1 MNNVK
6 ILKML
11 KLKKK
16 IFFKKCPDKN
26 AAKCRTIHYMIRKL
40 WPIIYTHELISYS
53 RKSAQIFYE
62 RLKIIFY

>member
-16 IFFKKCPDKN
+16 IFFKKYPDKK
-26 AAKCRTIHYMIRKL
+26 AAKGRTIHYLIRKL
-40 WPIIYTHELISYS
+40 WPIVHSHKLSLNS
-53 RKSAQIFYE
+53 HKSAQKFYE
-62 RLKIIFY
+62 HLKIIFY